1 MVPVVP
7 PADPA
12 GKVSPPI
19 VPPAVVQ
26 PPLVP
31 ANASVLKWTGEVP
44 QQKWMNFYTKVLSK
58 FASARGLKLTV
69 TVEGKTATYDG
80 VPLTQLLARVG
91 APAGQALR
99 GAALR
104 DTVLVTGHDG
114 FVAVLALAETDPG
127 FRKEQILLADRADGQ
142 PLAEG
147 VGPYR
152 LVVEGDLRAAR
163 AVRMVTAIQVKA
175 AQ

>member
-1 MVPVVP
+1 MLRTGVRIAVLGLAFGLLASPVW
-7 PADPA
+7 AQ
-12 GKVSPPI
+12 S
-19 VPPAVVQ
+19 
-26 PPLVP
+26 L
-31 ANASVLKWTGEVP
+31 T
-44 QQKWMNFYTKVLSK
+44 LSGPDGQT
-58 FASARGLKLTV
+58 ATLTPGDIAALPHVKLTV

-91 APAGQALR
+91 APAGKALR